1 MSKTSHTS
9 NGALEDHGTLA
20 DSELEAVSGGTPK
33 LLEYACKGTP
43 IHSIVLHIEG
53 GVSLGGTAMM
63 GAISGASG
71 AV

>member
-1 MSKTSHTS
+1 MSKFNDTPS
-9 NGALEDHGTLA
+9 LDHGTLT

-71 AV
+71 TV